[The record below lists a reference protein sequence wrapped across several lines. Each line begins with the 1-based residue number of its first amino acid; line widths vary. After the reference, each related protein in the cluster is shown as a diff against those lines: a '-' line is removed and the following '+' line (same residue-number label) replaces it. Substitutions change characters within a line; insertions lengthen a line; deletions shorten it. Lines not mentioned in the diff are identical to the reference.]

1 MFGGPS
7 AEHDVSVITGLQATH
22 SLAERGHEVLALYWS
37 KIGEWWQVDPLAE
50 TPVFADGVPDDA
62 EQLRFTLGIDAG
74 FGRKRSGLR
83 RSNLDLDLDVVVNAC
98 HGGAGEDG
106 TLQALFDLAGLPYT
120 GPTRSGAAL
129 AMDKLA
135 FASLLESRGLR
146 RLPRISYADA
156 VDRAPEFPAPY
167 IVKPRYGGS
176 SIGTQVVED
185 LDALSALIEHG
196 AHMRDGAV
204 VEPFLPDSIDLN
216 VGLRRFPDLQVS
228 AIERPLRDVAASPIL
243 GYTDKYT
250 STEGMA
256 GAAREL
262 PADLPD
268 EVTRQLRS
276 SASIVAA
283 QLPVRGVARLDFL
296 LDGTDLYVN
305 ELNTIPG
312 SFAKYLWIEPKVSF
326 EELLEDMIAEAKAR
340 PTYRPVTQGADGAIL
355 RDAGSIAAKLH

>member
-1 MFGGPS
+1 MVFGGPS

-22 SLAERGHEVLALYWS
+22 SLAERGQDVVALYWS

-50 TPVFADGVPDDA
+50 TAAFADGVPDGA
-62 EQLRFTLGIDAG
+62 EQLRFSLGVDAG
-74 FGRKRSGLR
+74 FARKRSALR
-83 RSNLDLDLDVVVNAC
+83 KATLDLDVIVNAC

-106 TLQALFDLAGLPYT
+106 TLQALLDLAGIPYT
-120 GPTRSGAAL
+120 GPTRSSASL
-129 AMDKLA
+129 AMDKLG
-135 FASLLESRGLR
+135 FASLLESRNLR

-156 VDRAPEFPAPY
+156 LDRSPDFPAPY

-185 LDALSALIEHG
+185 DESLGALIEHG
-196 AHMRDGAV
+196 THMRDGAV

-216 VGLRRFPDLQVS
+216 VGLRRFPELQVS
-228 AIERPLRDVAASPIL
+228 AIERPLRNAELSPIL
-243 GYTDKYT
+243 GYADKYT

-256 GAAREL
+256 GAPREL
-262 PADLPD
+262 PADLPEQIAD
-268 EVTRQLRS
+268 ELRT
-276 SASIVAA
+276 SALTIGA

-296 LDGTDLYVN
+296 LDGNDLYVN

-312 SFAKYLWIEPKVSF
+312 SFAKYLWIEPKIPF
-326 EELLEDMIAEAKAR
+326 EQLLKDMIAEAKAR
-340 PTYRPVTQGADGAIL
+340 PTYRPVTEGADGSIL